1 MAVVN
6 LIPYDD
12 RGREIIGELEESPQ
26 RVEIRHSGP
35 REYYLR
41 AENVGWAG
49 FVMMLDRIDSD
60 WRKHLGQAS

>member
-26 RVEIRHSGP
+26 EVEIRHYGP

-41 AENVGWAG
+41 AENVGG
-49 FVMMLDRIDSD
+49 PGS
-60 WRKHLGQAS
+60 S